1 MKNAV
6 QNETMSYA
14 LGFGE
19 KSKFDEATLEIFK
32 EFGAK
37 SIDQLYKGK
46 TPRSYLFMIQEYTKV
61 VRDVD
66 KKFVWCK
73 AFTAEEFIENIKK
86 ND

>member
-19 KSKFDEATLEIFK
+19 KSKFDETTLEIFK

-37 SIDQLYKGK
+37 SIDELYNGK
-46 TPRSYLFMIQEYTKV
+46 TPRSYLFMI
-61 VRDVD
+61 
-66 KKFVWCK
+66 
-73 AFTAEEFIENIKK
+73 
-86 ND
+86 